1 MKDSILANKALSL
14 TIESTHVKEFGK
26 FFGSWN
32 AESRGKFL
40 LVESRIQLSSGNSE
54 SC

>member
-14 TIESTHVKEFGK
+14 TIESAHVKEFGT
-26 FFGSWN
+26 FFGSSN